1 MRNDQRRFLVF
12 PVGGEYVFVVSQ
24 VKTFQG
30 WGAQ

>member
-12 PVGGEYVFVVSQ
+12 PVGGECVFVVSHI
-24 VKTFQG
+24 KIFQG